1 VVRDHAAIEHGSTR
15 TGRWLRDNRLRIALW
30 IAVIEGL
37 LVLVDAIPWGI
48 ALAIAAALI
57 LFWLFVG
64 RELHVDSARQ
74 ASWIAAASQV
84 FVVLI
89 PVFVFVLKA
98 VAVVALAILAIVA
111 LVLLFRDRR

>member
-1 VVRDHAAIEHGSTR
+1 MLRDRAAIEHGSTR
-15 TGRWLRDNRLRIALW
+15 TGRWLRENRLRIALW
-30 IAVIEGL
+30 IAVVEGV
-37 LVLVDAIPWGI
+37 LVLVDVIPWGI

-57 LFWLFVG
+57 LFWLFIG

-74 ASWIAAASQV
+74 SSWIAAASQV

-89 PVFVFVLKA
+89 PVFVFILKA